1 MPNLFTV
8 CGYKIYFWSNENDE
22 PLHVHIS
29 KGKPSPSAT
38 KVWLTSGGG
47 CILAHNGSRIPEM
60 ELQTLLEFIS
70 AQFFFICLKWKEHF
84 VVDHIRFYC

>member
-1 MPNLFTV
+1 MPSLFTV

-47 CILAHNGSRIPEM
+47 CILAHNGSRIPEK

-70 AQFFFICLKWKEHF
+70 AQFFLICLKWKEHF
-84 VVDHIRFYC
+84 AVDSIRFYC